1 MAILVFAD
9 VLKKAGL
16 DPAKVKLIRHSLA
29 DEGFRRCYDKNMV
42 REYTAHQKAGFSKG
56 YDYWAVFLSEGGNY
70 ARLYGVYR
78 VGESVPDTPDVRPEG
93 YPDGE
98 AFTGENAFFDLQSI
112 DALREYEKR
121 MVIDWGKSARMWHQK
136 GTTEKTIVAI
146 DSADKHPFVGYEKV
160 ILTYDKLKE
169 IVEDKI
175 NYELWQAALSNVKG
189 VYLILDMA
197 NGKQYV
203 GSAYGDRGIL
213 GRWEYY
219 VNSLHG
225 NNKLMKEVICTYP
238 ERYKYFQF
246 SILQIFS
253 KSTVDSIVVHAENQ
267 WKEKLGTID
276 FGMNDN

>member
-98 AFTGENAFFDLQSI
+98 AFTGENAF
-112 DALREYEKR
+112 
-121 MVIDWGKSARMWHQK
+121 
-136 GTTEKTIVAI
+136 
-146 DSADKHPFVGYEKV
+146 
-160 ILTYDKLKE
+160 LTYR
-169 IVEDKI
+169 
-175 NYELWQAALSNVKG
+175 A
-189 VYLILDMA
+189 
-197 NGKQYV
+197 
-203 GSAYGDRGIL
+203 
-213 GRWEYY
+213 
-219 VNSLHG
+219 
-225 NNKLMKEVICTYP
+225 
-238 ERYKYFQF
+238 
-246 SILQIFS
+246 
-253 KSTVDSIVVHAENQ
+253 
-267 WKEKLGTID
+267 
-276 FGMNDN
+276 

>member
-169 IVEDKI
+169 IVE
-175 NYELWQAALSNVKG
+175 
-189 VYLILDMA
+189 
-197 NGKQYV
+197 NGRIP
-203 GSAYGDRGIL
+203 S
-213 GRWEYY
+213 
-219 VNSLHG
+219 
-225 NNKLMKEVICTYP
+225 
-238 ERYKYFQF
+238 
-246 SILQIFS
+246 
-253 KSTVDSIVVHAENQ
+253 
-267 WKEKLGTID
+267 
-276 FGMNDN
+276 

>member
-121 MVIDWGKSARMWHQK
+121 MVIDWGKVRPNVAPK
-136 GTTEKTIVAI
+136 G
-146 DSADKHPFVGYEKV
+146 D
-160 ILTYDKLKE
+160 
-169 IVEDKI
+169 
-175 NYELWQAALSNVKG
+175 
-189 VYLILDMA
+189 
-197 NGKQYV
+197 NGK
-203 GSAYGDRGIL
+203 
-213 GRWEYY
+213 
-219 VNSLHG
+219 
-225 NNKLMKEVICTYP
+225 
-238 ERYKYFQF
+238 
-246 SILQIFS
+246 
-253 KSTVDSIVVHAENQ
+253 
-267 WKEKLGTID
+267 
-276 FGMNDN
+276 DNRCN